1 MTTFVISTAAR
12 NAACDA
18 IVDLVDGGTGS
29 PAQGA
34 CVIQTAST
42 ASPQSAT
49 LVTILLGATAFG
61 AAGSQSP
68 EVPGRADMTLG
79 SASAAATA
87 TGTAGRF
94 RLNDTDGTEVAHG
107 DVGTSG
113 ATMTITNTSINTS
126 DTIQL
131 TAMTVTVPAS

>member
-1 MTTFVISTAAR
+1 MTTFTLPDATR

-34 CVIQTAST
+34 CVIATA
-42 ASPQSAT
+42 ASAAD

-61 AAGSQSP
+61 AASTG
-68 EVPGRADMTLG
+68 AAAMT
-79 SASAAATA
+79 AATA
-87 TGTAGRF
+87 TGTATGTGTAARF
-94 RLNDTDGTEVAHG
+94 RLDDTDGTKVAHG

-126 DTIQL
+126 DVVQL

>member
-1 MTTFVISTAAR
+1 MTTFVLETNAR
-12 NAACDA
+12 NAACNG

-29 PAQGA
+29 PDQGA
-34 CVIQTAST
+34 VVIATA
-42 ASPQSAT
+42 ASAAD

-61 AAGSQSP
+61 AAATGQ
-68 EVPGRADMTLG
+68 AAMTL
-79 SASAAATA
+79 ATA
-87 TGTAGRF
+87 TGTATGTGTAAKF
-94 RLNDTDGTEVAHG
+94 RLDDTDGTKIASG

-126 DTIQL
+126 DVVQL